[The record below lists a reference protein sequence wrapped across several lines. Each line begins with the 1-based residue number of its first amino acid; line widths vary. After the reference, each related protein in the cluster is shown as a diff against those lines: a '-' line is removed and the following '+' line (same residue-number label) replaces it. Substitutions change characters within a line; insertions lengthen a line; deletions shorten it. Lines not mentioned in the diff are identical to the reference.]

1 MLETPLSHSRT
12 LEWYTCY
19 ILEHFCTNVKI
30 SDQNLKQKDEQTSKM
45 QVIPTSYLFCLQ
57 SHYTRCDAKP
67 CSGSSC
73 PCSKNGAECND
84 ACHMGRSELRTFIM
98 PLQPTWNAVFM
109 FNKRI
114 LFYIQAMGL
123 CALSEYCG
131 WGQSEV
137 AQTSGGESA
146 IIETINKLF
155 NQI

>member
-1 MLETPLSHSRT
+1 
-12 LEWYTCY
+12 
-19 ILEHFCTNVKI
+19 
-30 SDQNLKQKDEQTSKM
+30 
-45 QVIPTSYLFCLQ
+45 
-57 SHYTRCDAKP
+57 
-67 CSGSSC
+67 
-73 PCSKNGAECND
+73 
-84 ACHMGRSELRTFIM
+84 
-98 PLQPTWNAVFM
+98 M

-146 IIETINKLF
+146 IIETINKLL

>member
-1 MLETPLSHSRT
+1 ML
-12 LEWYTCY
+12 YF

-45 QVIPTSYLFCLQ
+45 QVIPTSHLFCLQ

-109 FNKRI
+109 FNKRT
-114 LFYIQAMGL
+114 LFTFRPWDSVPCLNTAVGAKVKLLKPAEVRAPL
-123 CALSEYCG
+123 CD
-131 WGQSEV
+131 V
-137 AQTSGGESA
+137 MP
-146 IIETINKLF
+146 N
-155 NQI
+155 NQISQSLKQSINYSIKSR